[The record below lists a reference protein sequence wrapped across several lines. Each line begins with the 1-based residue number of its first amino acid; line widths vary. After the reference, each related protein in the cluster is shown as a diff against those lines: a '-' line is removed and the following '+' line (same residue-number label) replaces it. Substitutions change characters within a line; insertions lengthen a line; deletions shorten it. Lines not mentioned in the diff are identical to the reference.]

1 MKKYKNVGGQAVIEG
16 VMMRGKQSMATA
28 VRLDSGEIIVDK
40 QNKVPLSKKYKI
52 LGVPF
57 IRGIVSFFDSLIT
70 GIKILN
76 YSASFFDADD
86 EEKQEESK
94 FDKWFKDTFKE
105 KTSSVIVG
113 ISLVLSLAISFIL
126 FFALPTFTTGLL
138 KKVITKRYILNILEG
153 LMRIL
158 ILVSYMLLVS
168 KMEDIKRVFQ
178 YHGAEH
184 KTIFCYEAEEELTVE
199 NVKKF
204 SRFHPR
210 CGTNF
215 VFLVMVIS
223 ILVFSIVSW
232 NSFWER
238 ILFRL
243 LLLPVVLGIS
253 YEVIKWMGKSESF
266 LSNFFAYPGL
276 LLQRITTKEPYD
288 DQIEVAI
295 RALKEAEGIA
305 TYEEANTVKTNT
317 IDNETIIIELE
328 DTIS

>member
-1 MKKYKNVGGQAVIEG
+1 MGKYKNVGGQAVIEG
-16 VMMRGKQSMATA
+16 VMMRGKETMATA
-28 VRLDSGEIIVDK
+28 VRLDNGEIIVDK
-40 QNKVPLSKKYKI
+40 QNNIPLSKRYKI
-52 LGVPF
+52 LGLPF
-57 IRGIVSFFDSLIT
+57 VRGIVSFFDSLII

-76 YSASFFDADD
+76 YSASVFDVDD
-86 EEKQEESK
+86 EDEEESK
-94 FDKWFKDTFKE
+94 FDIWFKNKFKE

-113 ISLVLSLAISFIL
+113 ISLVLSLVISFIL
-126 FFALPTFTTGLL
+126 FFAFPTFITGLL
-138 KKVITKRYILNILEG
+138 KKVITKRYVLNLIEG

-158 ILVSYMLLVS
+158 ILVIYMLAVS

-184 KTIFCYEAEEELTVE
+184 KTIFCYEADEELTVE

-204 SRFHPR
+204 SRYHPR

-215 VFLVMVIS
+215 IFLVMVIS
-223 ILVFSIVSW
+223 ILVFSLVSW

-238 ILFRL
+238 IFFRL

-253 YEVIKWMGKSESF
+253 YEIIKWMGKSESF

-295 RALKEAEGIA
+295 VALKEAEGIK
-305 TYEEANTVKTNT
+305 VCQ
-317 IDNETIIIELE
+317 
-328 DTIS
+328 